1 MGGALVD
8 LLMAQHWRG
17 ATSVY
22 FLFVQGQGLTGGGVC
37 NRFVNLHFHLCGL
50 KYKINPLFLSP
61 LSEKAILVLS
71 PRATHILTF

>member
-8 LLMAQHWRG
+8 VLMAQHWRG

-37 NRFVNLHFHLCGL
+37 NRVVNLHFHLCGL
-50 KYKINPLFLSP
+50 KI
-61 LSEKAILVLS
+61 
-71 PRATHILTF
+71 